1 MQQIII
7 CQNKCFVSNVRL
19 RVLGLQEQDCQIDRK
34 DVFTDNIKYD
44 LTQNKLAETTKE
56 RRLRCPSSS
65 KERARVGPEWT
76 WTWTWSGLGWSGR
89 LDEVDA
95 D

>member
-1 MQQIII
+1 MF
-7 CQNKCFVSNVRL
+7 CFQCAFEGLGAFRSRTARLMVRMFL
-19 RVLGLQEQDCQIDRK
+19 L
-34 DVFTDNIKYD
+34 TNIKYD
-44 LTQNKLAETTKE
+44 LTKNKLAETTKE

-65 KERARVGPEWT
+65 KERARVGPGWT